1 MATWPTIGEVRDY
14 IGEVADDQMP
24 VLEECFEAA
33 TEKVQYH
40 VDDDLIT
47 EDDNYDDIVPHT
59 LRLAIMMQTSRWF
72 RRRLSSEGVAG
83 FSDFGAV
90 RVSTLDPDIMDAIT
104 SSGTRSWGFA

>member
-24 VLEECFEAA
+24 VLNECFEAA

-40 VDDDLIT
+40 VNDDLIT

-72 RRRLSSEGVAG
+72 RRRLSPEGVA
-83 FSDFGAV
+83 AV
-90 RVSTLDPDIMDAIT
+90 TAQQQEDIA
-104 SSGTRSWGFA
+104 S